1 MPEQNAE
8 LFEIGVAEVGQDIGI
23 DAVVAERRLV
33 LPEPEAPQPL
43 HDVHDHVSR
52 WLGHDRPG

>member
-23 DAVVAERRLV
+23 DAVVAKRRLV

-43 HDVHDHVSR
+43 PDVHGHVSR